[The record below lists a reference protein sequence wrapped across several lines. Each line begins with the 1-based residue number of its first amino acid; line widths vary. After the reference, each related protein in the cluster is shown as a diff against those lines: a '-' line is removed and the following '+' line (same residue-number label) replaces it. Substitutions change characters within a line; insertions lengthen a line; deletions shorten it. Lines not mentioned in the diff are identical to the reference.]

1 MVRLQEDRKLRVVPI
16 AMISYIEAEGNFTR
30 VYLAAGPPA
39 FVRRS
44 LAVWNRILPPSLFVR
59 IERSMILRLAAVQQ
73 LRYDSREK
81 AVVELEGRAHPL
93 ELRRRAALRLR
104 QALDGASSS

>member
-1 MVRLQEDRKLRVVPI
+1 M
-16 AMISYIEAEGNFTR
+16 
-30 VYLAAGPPA
+30 LANDGGSAA
-39 FVRRS
+39 WARRNQLVITDHRS
-44 LAVWNRILPPSLFVR
+44 VF
-59 IERSMILRLAAVQQ
+59 ERSMILRLAAVQQ

>member
-1 MVRLQEDRKLRVVPI
+1 
-16 AMISYIEAEGNFTR
+16 MITDH
-30 VYLAAGPPA
+30 
-39 FVRRS
+39 RS
-44 LAVWNRILPPSLFVR
+44 VF
-59 IERSMILRLAAVQQ
+59 ERSMILRLAAVQQ